1 MATRDVVANI
11 KGIRGSSLKLGKSG
25 AIINTNVSEY
35 NNYMVMKNKK
45 QSEKDELDKIKSDIQ
60 EIKNLLKELVNPT

>member
-1 MATRDVVANI
+1 MIPVKGHKGLFRDEE
-11 KGIRGSSLKLGKSG
+11 SG

-45 QSEKDELDKIKSDIQ
+45 QSEKDELDRIKSDIQ
-60 EIKNLLKELVNPT
+60 EIKNLLKALVNPT

>member
-1 MATRDVVANI
+1 MIPVKGHKGLFRDEE
-11 KGIRGSSLKLGKSG
+11 SG

-35 NNYMVMKNKK
+35 NNYMIMKNKK

>member
-1 MATRDVVANI
+1 MIPVKGHKGLFRDEE
-11 KGIRGSSLKLGKSG
+11 SG

-35 NNYMVMKNKK
+35 NNYVDMKNRK
-45 QSEKDELDKIKSDIQ
+45 QSEKDELDRIKSDIQ

>member
-1 MATRDVVANI
+1 
-11 KGIRGSSLKLGKSG
+11 
-25 AIINTNVSEY
+25 
-35 NNYMVMKNKK
+35 MVMKNKK

>member
-1 MATRDVVANI
+1 MIPV
-11 KGIRGSSLKLGKSG
+11 KGHKGLFRYEESG

-45 QSEKDELDKIKSDIQ
+45 QSEKDELDRIKSDIQ

>member
-1 MATRDVVANI
+1 MIPVKGHKGLFRDEE
-11 KGIRGSSLKLGKSG
+11 SG

-45 QSEKDELDKIKSDIQ
+45 QSEKDELDRIKSDIQ

>member
-1 MATRDVVANI
+1 MIPVKGHKGLFRDEE
-11 KGIRGSSLKLGKSG
+11 SG
-25 AIINTNVSEY
+25 AIINKIVSEY

>member
-1 MATRDVVANI
+1 MIPVKGHKGLFRDEE
-11 KGIRGSSLKLGKSG
+11 SG

-35 NNYMVMKNKK
+35 NNYMDMKNKK

>member
-1 MATRDVVANI
+1 MIPVKGHKGLFRDEE
-11 KGIRGSSLKLGKSG
+11 SG
-25 AIINTNVSEY
+25 AIINTDVSEY

>member
-1 MATRDVVANI
+1 MIPVKGHKGLFRDEE
-11 KGIRGSSLKLGKSG
+11 SG